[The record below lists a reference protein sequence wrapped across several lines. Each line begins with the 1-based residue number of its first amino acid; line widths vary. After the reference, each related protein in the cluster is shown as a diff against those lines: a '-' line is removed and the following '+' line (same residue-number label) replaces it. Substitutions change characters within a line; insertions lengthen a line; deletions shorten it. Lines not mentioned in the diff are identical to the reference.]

1 MINLETFQDVV
12 RPDAA
17 PVFMRE
23 VKVSQRF
30 HDPVVVQVRSRF
42 QAHVPQL
49 LFDIDDLLKRCLLVL
64 LGVCGLEQGHDCSQL
79 LSGDFRHQVS
89 EEVDR
94 AALPLGIGK
103 DL

>member
-1 MINLETFQDVV
+1 MVHMINLETFQDVV

-64 LGVCGLEQGHDCSQL
+64 
-79 LSGDFRHQVS
+79 
-89 EEVDR
+89 
-94 AALPLGIGK
+94 
-103 DL
+103 